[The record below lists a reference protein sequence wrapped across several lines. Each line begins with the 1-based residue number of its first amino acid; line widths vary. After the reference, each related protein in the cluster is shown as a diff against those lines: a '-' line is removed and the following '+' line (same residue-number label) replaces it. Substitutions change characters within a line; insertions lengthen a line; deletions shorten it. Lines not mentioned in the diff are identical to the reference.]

1 MSIEQIESVVFCPH
15 CRNILSPAKQD
26 NDLVYTCR
34 LCNYVEKAK
43 VKNYRISYMSKETA
57 TRDVEDI
64 IAILEDP
71 TLPRIKKKCSESK
84 CKSDTAVYTV
94 EPKSLKKRYY
104 CTVCKKERS
113 PNAEGKAL
121 ASAIL

>member
-1 MSIEQIESVVFCPH
+1 MSIEQIESIIFCPH

-57 TRDVEDI
+57 VRSVDNIND
-64 IAILEDP
+64 ILEDP
-71 TLPRIKKKCSESK
+71 TLPRVKRKCPDAK
-84 CKSDTAVYTV
+84 CKSEIAVYTV
-94 EPKSLKKRYY
+94 EPKTLKKRYY
-104 CTVCKKERS
+104 CLECKK
-113 PNAEGKAL
+113 
-121 ASAIL
+121 

>member
-15 CRNILSPAKQD
+15 CHNVLSPAKQD

-57 TRDVEDI
+57 LHDVEDVS
-64 IAILEDP
+64 AILEDP
-71 TLPRIKKKCSESK
+71 TLPKIKKKCIK
-84 CKSDTAVYTV
+84 CKSDVAVYTV

-104 CTVCKKERS
+104 CVACKTEHT
-113 PNAEGKAL
+113 
-121 ASAIL
+121 